1 MKLSGIVKEV
11 KLVKLGEIDAFLV
24 GLEIEEKVIHFPI
37 ATKYLANVKL
47 EEENE
52 FEFNCYPGGYE
63 PTLNAEPA
71 ENQVEAKAEPKLIE
85 LTDDEIKAMYGID
98 SETHE
103 PKVLVPKIPINLVQ
117 LTDEDLVKQAKNQ
130 SNNKKKGQQ
139 QEAPADVDLM
149 AQLENKLANEGSE
162 AVDTKQNQ
170 TESTTNTDK
179 EGENENFEFP
189 KHKSNQEPVTTAED
203 VEEADEDPDL
213 MDYNSVF

>member
-24 GLEIEEKVIHFPI
+24 GLKIEDKVIHFPI

-52 FEFNCYPGGYE
+52 FDFNCYPGDYE
-63 PTLNAEPA
+63 PALNAELT
-71 ENQVEAKAEPKLIE
+71 ENQAETKTEPRLIE

-103 PKVLVPKIPINLVQ
+103 PTVLVPKIPINLVQ
-117 LTDEDLVKQAKNQ
+117 LTDEDLVKKAKNQ
-130 SNNKKKGQQ
+130 SNTKKKGQQ
-139 QEAPADVDLM
+139 QEAPAKVDLM
-149 AQLENKLANEGSE
+149 AQLENKLAGEGSE
-162 AVDTKQNQ
+162 AADTKKNQ

-203 VEEADEDPDL
+203 VEEADEDPDP

>member
-24 GLEIEEKVIHFPI
+24 GLKIEDKVIHFPI

-52 FEFNCYPGGYE
+52 FDFNCYPGDYE
-63 PTLNAEPA
+63 PALNAELT

-130 SNNKKKGQQ
+130 SNTKKKGQQ

-203 VEEADEDPDL
+203 VEEADEDPDP

>member
-24 GLEIEEKVIHFPI
+24 GLEIEDKVIHFPI

-117 LTDEDLVKQAKNQ
+117 LTDQDLVKQAKNQ
-130 SNNKKKGQQ
+130 SNTKKKGQQ
-139 QEAPADVDLM
+139 QEAPADIDLM
-149 AQLENKLANEGSE
+149 VQLENKLANEGGE
-162 AVDTKQNQ
+162 AADTKQNQ

-179 EGENENFEFP
+179 EVENGDFEFP
-189 KHKSNQEPVTTAED
+189 KHKSKQELLTTAED
-203 VEEADEDPDL
+203 VEEADEDPDPL
-213 MDYNSVF
+213 DYNSVF

>member
-24 GLEIEEKVIHFPI
+24 GLEIEDKVIHFPI

-52 FEFNCYPGGYE
+52 FEFNCYPGGYK

-117 LTDEDLVKQAKNQ
+117 LTDQDLVKQAKNQ
-130 SNNKKKGQQ
+130 SNTKKKGQQ
-139 QEAPADVDLM
+139 QEAPADIDLM
-149 AQLENKLANEGSE
+149 VQLENKLANEGGE
-162 AVDTKQNQ
+162 AADTKQNQ

-179 EGENENFEFP
+179 EVENGDFEFP
-189 KHKSNQEPVTTAED
+189 KHKSKQELVTTAED
-203 VEEADEDPDL
+203 VEEADEDPDPL
-213 MDYNSVF
+213 DYNSVF

>member
-24 GLEIEEKVIHFPI
+24 GLKIEDKVIHFPI

-52 FEFNCYPGGYE
+52 FDFNCYPGDYE
-63 PTLNAEPA
+63 PALNAETA
-71 ENQVEAKAEPKLIE
+71 ENQVEAKAESKPIE

-103 PKVLVPKIPINLVQ
+103 PAVLVPKIPINLVQ
-117 LTDEDLVKQAKNQ
+117 LTDEDLVKKAKNQ
-130 SNNKKKGQQ
+130 SNTKKKGQQ
-139 QEAPADVDLM
+139 QEAPAEVDLM
-149 AQLENKLANEGSE
+149 AQLENKLANEGNE
-162 AVDTKQNQ
+162 AADTKQNQ

-179 EGENENFEFP
+179 EVENENFEFP
-189 KHKSNQEPVTTAED
+189 KHKSNQEPITTAED
-203 VEEADEDPDL
+203 VEEADEDPDPL
-213 MDYNSVF
+213 DYNSVF

>member
-24 GLEIEEKVIHFPI
+24 GLEIEDKVIHFPI

-117 LTDEDLVKQAKNQ
+117 LTDQDLVKQAKNQ
-130 SNNKKKGQQ
+130 SNTKKKGQQ
-139 QEAPADVDLM
+139 QEAPADIDLM
-149 AQLENKLANEGSE
+149 VQLENKLANEGGE
-162 AVDTKQNQ
+162 AADTKQNQ

-179 EGENENFEFP
+179 EVENGDFEFP
-189 KHKSNQEPVTTAED
+189 KHKSKQELVTTAED
-203 VEEADEDPDL
+203 VEEADEDPDPL
-213 MDYNSVF
+213 DYNSVF